1 MLRAA
6 AHLRNLGRSP
16 RDLVA
21 PGPQNAAGIALFVCT
36 QAVELCGA
44 GGAIGMQIGC
54 RRSLPGGDSKKSTT
68 IVLSVGWQRLPT
80 DGRKL
85 AGGGALKLT
94 MLEEQHKCHLWVVSL
109 SEGELPMQVIFNL
122 LYFTTSSLLL

>member
-1 MLRAA
+1 MRAA

-21 PGPQNAAGIALFVCT
+21 PGPQNAAGIAPFVCA

-54 RRSLPGGDSKKSTT
+54 RKSLPGGDSKKSATT
-68 IVLSVGWQRLPT
+68 VLSVGWQRLAT
-80 DGRKL
+80 DRRKL
-85 AGGGALKLT
+85 ARGGALKLT
-94 MLEEQHKCHLWVVSL
+94 MLEEQFKCRLWVVSF
-109 SEGELPMQVIFNL
+109 SD
-122 LYFTTSSLLL
+122 S